1 MRINNLNDLLVEQL
15 KDLYSAQNQA
25 EKAFDRW
32 SREVATDELRDLF
45 KSQIEQ
51 TNRHKGR
58 IQQIC
63 NQVGVSPTGE
73 HCEGMEGLIRE
84 GDALPGDA
92 PKGPTRDAGMIAMA
106 QRIQHYNMAGYGC
119 ARAYASHL
127 ELEESAGVLQTML
140 EEATSIDDRMT
151 ELAEAQLNEAA
162 VEA

>member
-1 MRINNLNDLLVEQL
+1 MRISDLNDLLAEQL

-32 SREVATDELRDLF
+32 SREVASDELRDLF
-45 KSQIEQ
+45 KKQIEQ

-63 NQVGVSPTGE
+63 NQVGVSPSGE

-84 GDALPGDA
+84 GDSFAGDTT
-92 PKGPTRDAGMIAMA
+92 KGHTRDAGMIAMA
-106 QRIQHYNMAGYGC
+106 QRVQHYNMAGYGC
-119 ARAYASHL
+119 ARAYARRL
-127 ELEESAGVLQTML
+127 GFEESAGALQTML
-140 EEATSIDDRMT
+140 EDATSIDKRMT
-151 ELAEAQLNEAA
+151 EVAEGHLNEAA